1 MSLDKILE
9 KIAISNELKNK
20 AYVERAARLHRARE
34 VATAGTKVIYDM
46 GRVPNKQQLF
56 ENAKQYMNVKGPEEN
71 RVPTGAE
78 SHRNVQKRYMQ
89 LIKNP
94 TEDITRLH
102 NPSDSLAA
110 HVSKVKKMKTLK
122 NVGKGALLAG
132 GLAGA
137 AYGGK
142 KLYDKMTE
150 KTAFTPNPGIL
161 SKIKD
166 VAKSNAVP
174 ALENLGLGVLAV
186 PSAQTML
193 DPSASEHDKSHAK
206 YELGGLGILA
216 AHPTYEMAHSLKESA
231 PQIRGAVQE
240 GLTSKVAPHLTN
252 MGTNLMEHTSPM
264 VRSVGQG
271 ISNFASKIRFR

>member
-1 MSLDKILE
+1 MALDKILE
-9 KIAISNELKNK
+9 KIAISNELKDK
-20 AYVERAARLHRARE
+20 VFVERNARLIMARNI
-34 VATAGTKVIYDM
+34 AKDRSQFIYSLGEIPD
-46 GRVPNKQQLF
+46 RDALF
-56 ENAKQYMNVKGPEEN
+56 ESGKYYMNVKGPARGRYPN
-71 RVPTGAE
+71 NTK
-78 SHRNVQKRYMQ
+78 SFRNISKRYDQ
-89 LIKNP
+89 LTKNP
-94 TEDITRLH
+94 TGDKTRLH
-102 NPSDSLAA
+102 NPSDSLSS
-110 HVSKVKKMKTLK
+110 HVSKVKKMKVLK
-122 NVGKGALLAG
+122 NFGKGLLTAG
-132 GLAGA
+132 AIGGA

-142 KLYDKMTE
+142 KLYDKLTE
-150 KTAFTPNPGIL
+150 KTAFSSPGIFRNL
-161 SKIKD
+161 
-166 VAKSNAVP
+166 AKKNAVP

-193 DPSASEHDKSHAK
+193 DPSASEHDKGHAK

-231 PQIRGAVQE
+231 PQIRNAVQE

>member
-1 MSLDKILE
+1 MALDKILE
-9 KIAISNELKNK
+9 KIAISNELKDK
-20 AYVERAARLHRARE
+20 VFVERNARLIMARNI
-34 VATAGTKVIYDM
+34 AKDRSQFIYSLGEIPD
-46 GRVPNKQQLF
+46 RDALF
-56 ENAKQYMNVKGPEEN
+56 ESGKYYMNVKGPARGRYPN
-71 RVPTGAE
+71 NTK
-78 SHRNVQKRYMQ
+78 SFRNISKRYDQ
-89 LIKNP
+89 LTKNP
-94 TEDITRLH
+94 TGDKTRLH
-102 NPSDSLAA
+102 NPSDSLSS
-110 HVSKVKKMKTLK
+110 HVSKVKKMKVLK
-122 NVGKGALLAG
+122 NFGKGLLTAG
-132 GLAGA
+132 AIGGA

-142 KLYDKMTE
+142 KLYDKLTE
-150 KTAFTPNPGIL
+150 KTAVSNPGIFRNL
-161 SKIKD
+161 
-166 VAKSNAVP
+166 AKQNYVN
-174 ALENLGLGVLAV
+174 ALEDLGLGVLAV

-231 PQIRGAVQE
+231 PQIRNAVQE

>member
-20 AYVERAARLHRARE
+20 AYVERKARLYRAADIAKDRE
-34 VATAGTKVIYDM
+34 QFVYSLGE
-46 GRVPNKQQLF
+46 VPNKKEMF
-56 ENAKQYMNVKGPEEN
+56 EGGKYHMNVKGPEKN
-71 RVPTGAE
+71 RYPSSTKSFGAAE
-78 SHRNVQKRYMQ
+78 KRYKQ
-89 LIKNP
+89 LTQNSMNDK
-94 TEDITRLH
+94 TRLH
-102 NPSDSLAA
+102 NPSDSLSA

-150 KTAFTPNPGIL
+150 KTAFAPSPGIL
-161 SKIKD
+161 SKIKN

-186 PSAQTML
+186 PSAQTMF
-193 DPSASEHDKSHAK
+193 DPNASDHDKSHAK

-216 AHPTYEMAHSLKESA
+216 AHPTYELGHAAYQGLKGA
-231 PQIRGAVQE
+231 PQNAAQGGLVGRTMGALKQHVPQIGE
-240 GLTSKVAPHLTN
+240 NIMNKLRF
-252 MGTNLMEHTSPM
+252 
-264 VRSVGQG
+264 VR
-271 ISNFASKIRFR
+271 

>member
-150 KTAFTPNPGIL
+150 KTAFAPNPGIL
-161 SKIKD
+161 SKIKS

-193 DPSASEHDKSHAK
+193 DPNANEHDKSHAK

-216 AHPTYEMAHSLKESA
+216 AHPTYELGHAAYQGLKGA
-231 PQIRGAVQE
+231 PQNAAQGGLLGRTMGALKQHVPQMGENIMNKIKFIR
-240 GLTSKVAPHLTN
+240 
-252 MGTNLMEHTSPM
+252 
-264 VRSVGQG
+264 
-271 ISNFASKIRFR
+271 

>member
-137 AYGGK
+137 GR
-142 KLYDKMTE
+142 
-150 KTAFTPNPGIL
+150 IR
-161 SKIKD
+161 
-166 VAKSNAVP
+166 
-174 ALENLGLGVLAV
+174 LA
-186 PSAQTML
+186 
-193 DPSASEHDKSHAK
+193 
-206 YELGGLGILA
+206 
-216 AHPTYEMAHSLKESA
+216 
-231 PQIRGAVQE
+231 GANVY
-240 GLTSKVAPHLTN
+240 
-252 MGTNLMEHTSPM
+252 
-264 VRSVGQG
+264 
-271 ISNFASKIRFR
+271 